1 MDNFDLKKYLAEG
14 RLFKEEINEVD
25 IASELTQYFN
35 DNPINNENQNAY
47 HIGARKHI
55 EGKFDRPLT
64 PQEKGKITRMV
75 DQYRRDF
82 WGRRY
87 REESEKED
95 KKQRER
101 YQNNLL
107 PLTVDNGSGKPDP
120 TYYEL
125 ANTYY
130 STDRDG
136 NVSVSHSDPKS
147 GYTSYRLKDK
157 WIDTPVDNSVLN
169 KFWKDNTM
177 MYFGIERK

>member
-1 MDNFDLKKYLAEG
+1 MAKL
-14 RLFKEEINEVD
+14 D
-25 IASELTQYFN
+25 IQTLRA
-35 DNPINNENQNAY
+35 I
-47 HIGARKHI
+47 
-55 EGKFDRPLT
+55 
-64 PQEKGKITRMV
+64 
-75 DQYRRDF
+75 
-82 WGRRY
+82 
-87 REESEKED
+87 SEKED

-107 PLTVDNGSGKPDP
+107 PLTVDNGSGRPDP

-147 GYTSYRLKDK
+147 GYTDYRLKDK
-157 WIDTPVDNSVLN
+157 WIDTPVDDSVLN

-177 MYFGIERK
+177 MYFGIKRK